1 MPDRRKHTEKTYDF
15 LTDEELFDQFHFNNN
30 HKAFELLYSRY
41 AHLMYGVSLKYLKN
55 QEDSKDAVMSVME
68 QLVASPPTEKIHA
81 FNSFIYTLTRNKCLD
96 ILKKRGKQAENRK
109 KWSNDKKYFPDF
121 MESEYLNRLNRE
133 RVGLAIKK
141 LKPEQEACIRLF
153 YLKNFTYQ
161 EIVAETG
168 FSTNQVKSHLQ
179 NGKRKLTQLIS
190 KF

>member
-1 MPDRRKHTEKTYDF
+1 
-15 LTDEELFDQFHFNNN
+15 
-30 HKAFELLYSRY
+30 
-41 AHLMYGVSLKYLKN
+41 
-55 QEDSKDAVMSVME
+55 
-68 QLVASPPTEKIHA
+68 
-81 FNSFIYTLTRNKCLD
+81 LD

-109 KWSNDKKYFPDF
+109 NWSKDKKYFPDF

-133 RVGLAIKK
+133 RVGEAIKK

-161 EIVAETG
+161 EIVTATG